1 MFVETE
7 TKTSADENRAGAL
20 AARQLTALPATTL
33 TPARAITLAA
43 RMIVAMPAA
52 FTPPARARTPLAGA
66 FMLAA
71 MPVRTRTFTTP
82 LRAAL
87 QLTTTL
93 LLTALLLPHSA
104 AAQQSH
110 GAHHDDIDEIVVTA
124 SPLAREASR
133 TAITTDV
140 INREHLLDE
149 MGSTLGETLS
159 REPGIA
165 TTGFATGASRPVIRG
180 QDAHRVR
187 ILENGIGAHDASDV
201 SPDHGVPV
209 NPLAAR
215 RVEVLHGPAT
225 LRYGGVAV
233 GGVVNVLT
241 ERVPRTPAEALLSG
255 EFLLGAED
263 GTERKDAALLLEG
276 GSGAFAWHIDG
287 VLRDM
292 KNFESAE
299 GEVENSDADGDALA
313 VGGAWVG
320 EKMRFGIA
328 HARFTNEYGIPAGH
342 DAIDL
347 EKDNWKLEW
356 DAIDPLPGFTRL
368 SVRGGLSDYQHT
380 EFEREAHGEDGDD
393 HGEGDDHGD
402 EGDEHD
408 AGEDGDDHDE
418 DEHADED
425 AHAHG
430 PSYFDDEEYELRMEA
445 LHAPLLEGKL
455 EGAFGFH
462 LMRRELE
469 VSLTG
474 AEEEHHDEDEED
486 EHAGEEDDHDEEDD
500 EHLHEGEGNFLYPTD
515 VRTWAL
521 YVFEELA
528 LSERLSL
535 ELGARYEN
543 VEVSGTEITRLFE
556 DDGNFALQELHHEDD
571 HDVQSPGM
579 MPGGSPGMTG
589 MEEEEEARHFEHE
602 MGARTTRS
610 FNPFSVSL
618 GAVYRPSDDFSAT
631 LRLASVERAPGPV
644 ELFYGGEHHATNTF
658 EVGDPGL
665 GVEAARSAELNFRLR
680 RERFSGKLSLF
691 YTDYS
696 DYISGRFTGYEVLD
710 ETGEAGEE
718 NGHGHDGEGEA
729 GEDDHD
735 HEPGSGLRELRY
747 VSQDATFYGAELSLG
762 MELLDTSNLHLGMG
776 GQLDVVRGRFANARP
791 GGADDAGE
799 LFAGEVETSRNIPRQ
814 PPLRY
819 GLNLHFEFKQ
829 FPAPMRGN
837 VGIFHHAAQKRVA
850 GGESITRAWTSLD
863 AQLAIPLWTRPER
876 SVELQFSG
884 RNLLDEEGRNH
895 LNYRKDEF
903 MVRGRS
909 MRVELHGSF

>member
-1 MFVETE
+1 MFVES
-7 TKTSADENRAGAL
+7 KTSADATATRPAPTNLFRLARTITRAGAFIKTCAL
-20 AARQLTALPATTL
+20 ILTAAFTKTRAFTKTTALILITTL
-33 TPARAITLAA
+33 TLAA
-43 RMIVAMPAA
+43 LLTAA
-52 FTPPARARTPLAGA
+52 A
-66 FMLAA
+66 
-71 MPVRTRTFTTP
+71 
-82 LRAAL
+82 
-87 QLTTTL
+87 L
-93 LLTALLLPHSA
+93 LLTPHPA
-104 AAQQSH
+104 AAQDAH
-110 GAHHDDIDEIVVTA
+110 GVHHDDIDEIVVSA
-124 SPLAREASR
+124 SPLEREASR

-187 ILENGIGAHDASDV
+187 ILENGIGAHDVSDV
-201 SPDHGVPV
+201 SPDHGVPI

-241 ERVPRTPAEALLSG
+241 ERVPRTQAEALLGG
-255 EFLLGAED
+255 EFLLGGED
-263 GTERKDAALLLEG
+263 GTERKEGALLLGG
-276 GSGAFAWHIDG
+276 GSGRFAWHFDG
-287 VLRDM
+287 ISRDM
-292 KNFESAE
+292 KNYESAE
-299 GEVENSDADGDALA
+299 GEVENSDAEGYALA
-313 VGGAWVG
+313 GGGAWVG
-320 EKMRFGIA
+320 EKTRFGIA
-328 HARFTNEYGIPAGH
+328 YARFTNEYGIPVGH

-347 EKDNWKLEW
+347 DKDNWKLEW
-356 DAIDPLPGFTRL
+356 DTIDPLPGFTRL
-368 SVRGGLSDYQHT
+368 QVRSGLSDYQHM
-380 EFEREAHGEDGDD
+380 EFEREGAHGEEE
-393 HGEGDDHGD
+393 HGEEDDEHDGEEDEHEDEHGD
-402 EGDEHD
+402 EE
-408 AGEDGDDHDE
+408 E
-418 DEHADED
+418 
-425 AHAHG
+425 HAHG
-430 PSYFDDEEYELRMEA
+430 PSLYDDEAYELHMEA
-445 LHAPLLEGKL
+445 LHAPLFDGKL

-474 AEEEHHDEDEED
+474 GEDAHEEEDEHGDEHDEEDEHDEDEE
-486 EHAGEEDDHDEEDD
+486 HRHGAG
-500 EHLHEGEGNFLYPTD
+500 GNFLYPTD

-521 YVFEELA
+521 YMFEELS

-543 VEVSGTEITRLFE
+543 VEVSGTPIMRLFE
-556 DDGNFALQELHHEDD
+556 DDGNFALQELHHEDEAP
-571 HDVQSPGM
+571 PGM
-579 MPGGSPGMTG
+579 MPAM
-589 MEEEEEARHFEHE
+589 EEEARHFEHE
-602 MGARTTRS
+602 LGARTTLD

-631 LRLASVERAPGPV
+631 LRLSSVERAPGPV
-644 ELFYGGEHHATNTF
+644 ELFYGGEHHATSTF

-665 GVEAARSAELNFRLR
+665 GVETARSAELNFRLR
-680 RERFSGKLSLF
+680 RDRFSSKLSLF

-696 DYISGRFTGYEVLD
+696 DYISGRFTGYEVID
-710 ETGEAGEE
+710 ETEEEGEEGE
-718 NGHGHDGEGEA
+718 NGH
-729 GEDDHD
+729 EDEHA
-735 HEPGSGLRELRY
+735 HEEGSGLRELRY
-747 VSQDATFYGAELSLG
+747 VSQDATFYGAEFSVG
-762 MELLDTSNLHLGMG
+762 MELLDLPNFHLGMG
-776 GQLDVVRGRFANARP
+776 GQLDVVRGRFESALPA
-791 GGADDAGE
+791 GAQD
-799 LFAGEVETSRNIPRQ
+799 FADEVEASRNIPRQ

-863 AQLAIPLWTRPER
+863 AQLAIPVWTRPER
-876 SVELQFSG
+876 SVELQLSG

-895 LNYRKDEF
+895 LNFRKDEF

-909 MRVELHGSF
+909 LRVEFHGRF